1 MLKTTTVLSY
11 YSSFELPIQQ
21 KLGEIHD
28 IIKEVLPNA
37 EEIISYKM
45 PAFKQKE
52 VLVYYAGHKNHIG
65 FYPTSQP
72 IEHFKD
78 RLTEHKW
85 SKGAIQFPLDKPL
98 PKKLIQEIALYRLK
112 QVEQKLNP

>member
-11 YSSFELPIQQ
+11 YSSFELPIQK
-21 KLGEIHD
+21 KLGEIHG

-45 PAFKQKE
+45 PAFKQKK
-52 VLVYYAGHKNHIG
+52 VLVYYAVYKNHIG

-78 RLTEHKW
+78 RLTEYKW

-112 QVEQKLNP
+112 QVEQKFNP

>member
-1 MLKTTTVLSY
+1 MLKSAAIISY
-11 YSSFELPIQQ
+11 YSIFELHTQQ
-21 KLGEIHD
+21 RLSEIHD

-37 EEIISYKM
+37 EEVISYKM

-52 VLVYYAGHKNHIG
+52 VLVYYAGYKNHIG

-78 RLTEHKW
+78 RLTEYKW